1 MTTRKTKKP
10 HAGGNRE
17 RGKKLSTASNDTIQS
32 VEINSVSPSP
42 ENDEIYGAID
52 EKNHELVML
61 CRDIRQHG
69 IHEPLQVSA
78 DGYIVSGHRR
88 YAAARL
94 AGLKEVPVRRLA
106 ISRADHSPIDWQ
118 RILASHNKQR
128 VKSAEV
134 RLRESLLNVDR
145 EIAYRQLVASREDR
159 DRGSPSEITI
169 SNETVRAGISA
180 AKEPML
186 KAAISAINELK
197 QYWPAT
203 VRQVHYRLLN
213 KPPLRHAKKPSS
225 RYRNDRKSYS
235 DLCDLLARARLAN
248 RVPWE
253 SIADETRPVTG
264 TDYSEDAAEFIDR
277 ESMWFLRGYRRNLMQ
292 SQPDHIE
299 IIGEKLTVQG
309 IIKPIA
315 DRFCIPLTIGRGY
328 CSLDPRRAIA
338 ERYRSS
344 GKDRLVLLV
353 VSDLDPDGE
362 SIAESLARSLRDD
375 FAIQDIRPIKCL
387 LTMEQVSKWS
397 LPPNGMEA
405 KKTSGQ
411 YTAYLEK
418 YGTDRVYELEAI
430 EPARMRSSLIE
441 TIESVIDLT
450 AFNEEVENE
459 KSDAAQ
465 LVAIK
470 KSVSDHLADLK
481 IGCGNE

>member
-1 MTTRKTKKP
+1 
-10 HAGGNRE
+10 
-17 RGKKLSTASNDTIQS
+17 
-32 VEINSVSPSP
+32 
-42 ENDEIYGAID
+42 
-52 EKNHELVML
+52 
-61 CRDIRQHG
+61 
-69 IHEPLQVSA
+69 
-78 DGYIVSGHRR
+78 
-88 YAAARL
+88 
-94 AGLKEVPVRRLA
+94 
-106 ISRADHSPIDWQ
+106 
-118 RILASHNKQR
+118 
-128 VKSAEV
+128 
-134 RLRESLLNVDR
+134 
-145 EIAYRQLVASREDR
+145 
-159 DRGSPSEITI
+159 
-169 SNETVRAGISA
+169 
-180 AKEPML
+180 
-186 KAAISAINELK
+186 
-197 QYWPAT
+197 
-203 VRQVHYRLLN
+203 
-213 KPPLRHAKKPSS
+213 
-225 RYRNDRKSYS
+225 
-235 DLCDLLARARLAN
+235 
-248 RVPWE
+248 
-253 SIADETRPVTG
+253 
-264 TDYSEDAAEFIDR
+264 
-277 ESMWFLRGYRRNLMQ
+277 MQ